1 MRVMR
6 IDVDG
11 LKGSAK
17 ESFASALSSLSQ
29 QTLKPSLLPELSA
42 EPSTLIFHL
51 FATLDAKTDY
61 RCVYVATRVRGLPT
75 ASSFL
80 FEGCKDPGSAL
91 SSLAQAVRA
100 APAPI
105 AYTDEQAAEETKN
118 CGKKSVVAEKPKQL
132 QLTDCLELKKPST
145 VILTGSG

>member
-1 MRVMR
+1 M
-6 IDVDG
+6 
-11 LKGSAK
+11 
-17 ESFASALSSLSQ
+17 
-29 QTLKPSLLPELSA
+29 
-42 EPSTLIFHL
+42 
-51 FATLDAKTDY
+51 DAKTDY

-105 AYTDEQAAEETKN
+105 AYTDEQATEETKN
-118 CGKKSVVAEKPKQL
+118 RGKKSAAAEKPKQL